1 MTLRTK
7 FILFIAVIHLL
18 LIALSLYIFRS
29 NKVFFIISE
38 IFIIISILLSRSLY
52 LELIAPLRLLLTGID
67 AIQDK
72 DFNVKFLNTG
82 KLEMDRL
89 IGVYN
94 KMIDQLREERTR
106 QEQQHY
112 FLDKLIQTSPSGIMI
127 LDFDE
132 KIFNLN
138 PRIIEILGLREK
150 ELIGRAIGSFDHP
163 VLQALDKMQSGESKT
178 ISPNGTQIYKC
189 QKSHFIDRGFAHHF
203 IMIEEL
209 TTEILTA
216 EKNAYGK
223 IIRMMAHEVN
233 NSIGAVNSILHTL
246 LKFHSTE
253 PEIQHSLEVASS
265 RNDHL
270 NQFMK
275 KFADLVRLAPAQKEN
290 LELNELVL
298 NVTKLMEFKAR
309 EARISFQ
316 YELSNTPV
324 IIRADAH
331 QMEQVL
337 INVIKNA
344 IESIV
349 QRNDPGPGYIKFYTR
364 HSPKQVMIEDNGIGI
379 SPDAQSQLFSSFYT
393 TKRDGQGIGL
403 TIIRDILMNHGFLYS
418 LMTDS
423 SGITSFVINFQENN
437 QSKPV

>member
-18 LIALSLYIFRS
+18 LIALSFYIFRS

-38 IFIIISILLSRSLY
+38 AFIIISLFLSRSLY
-52 LELIAPLRLLLTGID
+52 LELIAPLKLLLTGID

-72 DFNVKFLNTG
+72 DFNVKFLKTG

-89 IGVYN
+89 IEVYN
-94 KMIDQLREERTR
+94 KMIDQLREERTK

-112 FLDKLIQTSPSGIMI
+112 FLDKLIQTSPSGIVI

-138 PRIIEILGLREK
+138 PRAREILGVTEK
-150 ELIGRAIGSFDHP
+150 EMIGRAVDSFNHP
-163 VLQALDKMQSGESKT
+163 VLQALHKLRTGEAKT

-203 IMIEEL
+203 VMIEEL

-233 NSIGAVNSILHTL
+233 NSIGAVNSILNTL
-246 LKFHSTE
+246 LKFHNTE
-253 PEIQHSLEVASS
+253 PEIQHSLEVAVN

-275 KFADLVRLAPAQKEN
+275 KFADLVRLAPAQKEI
-290 LELNELVL
+290 LQLNELVM
-298 NVTKLMEFKAR
+298 NVTKLMEFKGR
-309 EARISFQ
+309 EAQIVFQ
-316 YELSNTPV
+316 FEWSTTPV
-324 IIRADAH
+324 PITADAH

-337 INVIKNA
+337 INIVKNA
-344 IESIV
+344 IESLV
-349 QRNDPGPGYIKFYTR
+349 QKSDPGLRYIKFSTH
-364 HSPKQVMIEDNGIGI
+364 HSPKQVTIEDNGMGI
-379 SPDAQSQLFSSFYT
+379 SPESQSQLFSPFFT

-403 TIIRDILMNHGFLYS
+403 TVIRDILMNHGFLYS
-418 LMTDS
+418 LMTNS

-437 QSKPV
+437 LPKTE